1 MSEPVSA
8 EWSAPERE
16 YRDLV
21 DFYCRAFRTKDTA
34 PLDACLATVATGWT
48 EGDALWLYVVGAPSS
63 GKTELVRAF
72 ADGGRRTYFLS
83 SLTPNSLV
91 SGLKDGK
98 HLLPALDGKTLIIK
112 DFTMTL
118 ESHRENRDA
127 LFGALRDA
135 YDGSFSKAFGSV
147 GTIGFDSH
155 FNLIAC
161 VTSAIDGYYTVQ
173 SILGQRFLIVRTSF
187 PDEFD
192 SDQERN
198 LRMVREELKDRIDS
212 ALRSVQEGEY
222 PPCPHPFVDEIKSH
236 AKEIALLR
244 AHIHREGQGR
254 ELAALPE
261 PEAPARLTNQLLK
274 LARGLAAVRHKSE
287 VTEDEMTF
295 IRRIVSDTVPPL
307 RVRILKGVHAGTETT
322 DALAGLIGVSR
333 PTMERHLED
342 LSVLGAISVD
352 TSGKP
357 YIHRIARTFL
367 FLSSTSRTPEP
378 RLSSA
383 DSAPA
388 LFPAD
393 DATEVG
399 YLRLTGAKN
408 LRAISDHIRNKLR
421 WDGGRPDSWIARDA
435 ILALQLPEDSA
446 PDLEAFVASM
456 RKGMEP

>member
-1 MSEPVSA
+1 MHESGSA
-8 EWSAPERE
+8 EWSEPDRS

-21 DFYCRAFRTKDTA
+21 EFYKRGFRTEDTV

-48 EGDALWLYVVGAPSS
+48 EGDACWLYVVGAPGS

-72 ADGGRRTYFLS
+72 ADGRKRAYFLS

-98 HLLPALDGKTLIIK
+98 HLLPELDGKTLIIK

-135 YDGSFSKAFGSV
+135 YDGSYSKAFGSV

-187 PDEFD
+187 PDDFD

-198 LRMVREELKDRIDS
+198 LGAFREGLKERVDA

-222 PPCPHPFVDEIKSH
+222 PPCPPGFVEEIKSH
-236 AKEIALLR
+236 AREIALLR
-244 AHIHREGQGR
+244 THIHREGQCR

-287 VTEDEMTF
+287 ATTDEMAF
-295 IRRIVSDTVPPL
+295 VRRVVSDTVPTL
-307 RVRILKGVHAGTETT
+307 RVRVLKAVHEGTETT
-322 DALAGLIGVSR
+322 DGLANSIGISR

-342 LSVLGAISVD
+342 LSVLGAISTDMTV
-352 TSGKP
+352 KP
-357 YIHRIARTFL
+357 YLHRIGRSFS
-367 FLSSTSRTPEP
+367 FLSSFSGTPEP
-378 RLSSA
+378 PTETL
-383 DSAPA
+383 APSVH
-388 LFPAD
+388 PK
-393 DATEVG
+393 
-399 YLRLTGAKN
+399 LTGAAN
-408 LRAISDHIRNKLR
+408 LKRLQDEIAWRVRNH
-421 WDGGRPDSWIARDA
+421 PDVPTAFVRKEVG
-435 ILALQLPEDSA
+435 LALQLPEDPETNAWVDGFIDS
-446 PDLEAFVASM
+446 V
-456 RKGMEP
+456 RKGMDP